1 MVATAVLG
9 ALLVRRASGA
19 ATVVG
24 PSCRGLLV
32 GVCEW
37 QFQEVRDC
45 LPETPS
51 YSQSLTA
58 YSKHANP
65 DPIRRRGSDGRC
77 GARVFGHRQLR
88 SACRSGSHDGERV
101 KGLFNFKGAVVISL
115 S

>member
-24 PSCRGLLV
+24 SVCGGLLV
-32 GVCEW
+32 GACEW

-51 YSQSLTA
+51 YMSV
-58 YSKHANP
+58 P
-65 DPIRRRGSDGRC
+65 DGI
-77 GARVFGHRQLR
+77 FQ
-88 SACRSGSHDGERV
+88 ACEP
-101 KGLFNFKGAVVISL
+101 
-115 S
+115 